1 MIKHMMNFSRER
13 PVHEAVRVFPSNP
26 RKTRNAWMGV
36 AVWAVLFA
44 GGRASANEKSVVEKL
59 EHGEVNWT
67 EKTVQA
73 TGSGAPNLKLANV
86 AQVRLAAERAA
97 KIDAYRNI
105 LETLKGVKITAKT
118 SGANQLEDAQIKTQ
132 VEGIIKGCKTVD
144 TRYYSDGGVDV
155 VVKCPLDGGLS
166 TVLAPVNEHKEVN
179 TKGEAKYSGL
189 IIDATGLKAQPALAP
204 KVSAD
209 GAEIYTAAMV
219 NPNDLRLHGAAVYTR
234 SVEDAKQNERVGANP
249 LIVKATAVGD
259 LSSDL
264 KISADD
270 AGKLKDQNLTF
281 LAEARVVI
289 ATDGP

>member
-1 MIKHMMNFSRER
+1 
-13 PVHEAVRVFPSNP
+13 VGVFPLKP
-26 RKTRNAWMGV
+26 RKTRRTLLGV
-36 AVWAVLFA
+36 AVWAALLLN
-44 GGRASANEKSVVEKL
+44 GPASANEKAVVEKL

-67 EKTVQA
+67 EKTVLA

-118 SGANQLEDAQIKTQ
+118 SGADQLENGQIKTQ
-132 VEGIIKGCKTVD
+132 VEGIIRGCKTVD

-155 VVKCPLDGGLS
+155 VIKCPLDGGLG
-166 TVLAPVNEHKEVN
+166 TVLSPVKEHKEVN
-179 TKGEAKYSGL
+179 TKGDQKYSGL
-189 IIDATGLKAQPALAP
+189 IIDAVGLKAQPALSP
-204 KVSAD
+204 KITSD
-209 GAEIYTAAMV
+209 GGQEVYSPEMV
-219 NPNDLRLHGAAVYTR
+219 NPNNLRLHGAATYTR
-234 SVEDAKQNERVGANP
+234 SVDDAKQNERVGATP
-249 LIVKATAVGD
+249 LIVKATSVGD
-259 LSSDL
+259 MPSEI

-270 AGKLKDQNLTF
+270 ASKLKDVNQTF